1 MNEYDKRMDEEL
13 DRLLACVRADT
24 SPLPTPDPGLPA
36 RVRATA
42 LRTTTAHW
50 CPRRWVWASLVVV
63 ALMLVAGT
71 GAYVGLGAA
80 AHSPS
85 HQQSNDADVFI
96 TALSQ
101 SGFGDEISRLHSEEH
116 K

>member
-1 MNEYDKRMDEEL
+1 MNEYEKRMDEEL
-13 DRLLACVRADT
+13 DRLLMCVRADT

-42 LRTTTAHW
+42 FRTTTTAHER
-50 CPRRWVWASLVVV
+50 PRRWVWASLVVA

-71 GAYVGLGAA
+71 GAYVGFGAA
-80 AHSPS
+80 ARSPG

-96 TALSQ
+96 TAISQ
-101 SGFGDEISRLHSEEH
+101 SGFGDEISRLH
-116 K
+116 